1 MNSKQSKLNASQIET
16 KRRGNWFQLDVSTPQ
31 FDKVEFQ
38 ETQQSRF
45 VNFQM
50 SFSNQAS
57 DYYESNEMPKTKYSK
72 LKRHTNRSVGP
83 PARNKNHTG
92 KHAFE
97 SMAEVAN
104 NMGLHVRNKK
114 PSNPQGSQALTQVL
128 RMNPSTLS
136 IFAEPWEMT
145 NK

>member
-1 MNSKQSKLNASQIET
+1 
-16 KRRGNWFQLDVSTPQ
+16 
-31 FDKVEFQ
+31 
-38 ETQQSRF
+38 
-45 VNFQM
+45 
-50 SFSNQAS
+50 
-57 DYYESNEMPKTKYSK
+57 MPKTKYSK

-83 PARNKNHTG
+83 PVRNKNHTG

-97 SMAEVAN
+97 SLAEVAN
-104 NMGLHVRNKK
+104 NMGLHVRSKK

>member
-1 MNSKQSKLNASQIET
+1 MNTKQTKINASQIET
-16 KRRGNWFQLDVSTPQ
+16 KRRGNWFQLDVSNSYI
-31 FDKVEFQ
+31 DKVQIQ

-45 VNFQM
+45 VNFQT

-57 DYYESNEMPKTKYSK
+57 DYHESNEMPKTKYSK

-83 PARNKNHTG
+83 PVRSKNQTS

-97 SMAEVAN
+97 SLAEVAN

-114 PSNPQGSQALTQVL
+114 PSNPQGS
-128 RMNPSTLS
+128 
-136 IFAEPWEMT
+136 
-145 NK
+145 

>member
-1 MNSKQSKLNASQIET
+1 MNTKQTKVNASQIES
-16 KRRGNWFQLDVSTPQ
+16 KPRGNWFQLDVSTSQ
-31 FDKVEFQ
+31 FDKFEIQ
-38 ETQQSRF
+38 ETHQSRF
-45 VNFQM
+45 VNFQT

-57 DYYESNEMPKTKYSK
+57 DYHESNEMPKTKYSK

-97 SMAEVAN
+97 SLAEVAN
-104 NMGLHVRNKK
+104 NMGLHVRSKK